1 MSHNPEEQRSKI
13 LTFLVDEFGRKDGR
27 QCVGV
32 ELLYT
37 PPNGFRDEQIRKWVR
52 ADDPELFESFIN
64 TEKLVST
71 IIEIAEGDADTKPA
85 GKHRFVVRTHQ
96 HMGGRA
102 QHPFALSPSY
112 NGGGEEVALAM
123 GGGTSGRPD
132 VIAGHAG
139 QLMRINAQMFE
150 STIRYLSTQQQAMR
164 EENVELR
171 AENISLRREV
181 DEARSNKLDKEFQI
195 HLAAQKE
202 ARHSAG
208 FQKVLQI
215 GSVIAAK
222 IGGDEGPGATSTFMI
237 MVGEFG
243 KSLRADQLSVL
254 TSKAIPMFMATLDMA
269 QKIMFVEIM
278 NTVWSPESGPSAGAS
293 AAPLSGAN
301 GANGA
306 NGTP

>member
-1 MSHNPEEQRSKI
+1 MRLSHNPEEQRSKI
-13 LTFLVDEFGRKDGR
+13 LAFLVEEFARKEGR

-32 ELLYT
+32 ELLFT
-37 PPNGFRDEQIRKWVR
+37 PPNGFRDEQIRKWAR
-52 ADDPELFESFIN
+52 ADDQEIFESFIH
-64 TEKLVST
+64 TEKLVSM

-96 HMGGRA
+96 HLGGRA
-102 QHPFALSPSY
+102 QHPFALSPAY
-112 NGGGEEVALAM
+112 NGGGEEVALTM
-123 GGGTSGRPD
+123 GGAGGRPD

-150 STIRYLSTQQQAMR
+150 STIRYLSTQQASMR

-195 HLAAQKE
+195 HLANQKE
-202 ARHSAG
+202 ERTNAG
-208 FQKVLQI
+208 FQMVRQL

-222 IGGDEGPGATSTFMI
+222 IGGDAAGSGATTFM
-237 MVGEFG
+237 MLVGQFG
-243 KSLRADQLSVL
+243 KSLRPDQLSVL
-254 TSKAIPMFMATLDMA
+254 TSQAIPMFMATLDMA
-269 QKIMFVEIM
+269 QRIMFMEIM
-278 NTVWSPESGPSAGAS
+278 NTVWSPESGPAAGAP
-293 AAPLSGAN
+293 ATPLSGAN

-306 NGTP
+306 PSP